1 MVFGTFAP
9 IKVTRYFCE
18 LWKKCHLQIQWVAY
32 AWPMHVLSLTQL
44 FTIMQFLWHF
54 YFRFRLCGRKY
65 IRLWRRFSPR
75 LSDVWDQVVY

>member
-32 AWPMHVLSLTQL
+32 AWPMHVLSLTIWVP
-44 FTIMQFLWHF
+44 T
-54 YFRFRLCGRKY
+54 
-65 IRLWRRFSPR
+65 
-75 LSDVWDQVVY
+75 VWIP